1 MMENKELS
9 AIENEQSQ
17 KKAINVIMIGASR
30 SGKTSILASML
41 SNMKNPEITQYFVF
55 NEHNAEGY
63 KNLSPKQREDIRLTD
78 IIDSMTDMVNPNIAG
93 RSVPK
98 LSALFG
104 TDAMFTYK
112 FKLESG
118 PVRESKNELEI
129 HFTDVP
135 GEFCVQT
142 AFPYD
147 EYISKVKDSQIL
159 VVAVDVPSMM
169 YAKLHHKAKINRGMN
184 LPDEVQNAALLLGQ
198 NYNDANLYRMVVFVP
213 IKCEYW
219 IHNNMMDE
227 VYNEIKK
234 VYETSIAN
242 IEQYSK
248 VRSFIMPVETI
259 GGCEFDHHSELN
271 ESLIM
276 LSDKPEIGN
285 LEHEDEFNGRFAYR
299 CEKLGSTQYRLK
311 NGEIYQSEPKDEFI
325 LTSDRPYHPYFLEE
339 VGVQIPYTWYIR
351 NNGVGYAPKNC
362 EQLLLQVV
370 RFSIEALIQRNLK
383 NMTLLDI
390 IKNMFTLGRHKRVNI
405 KLDDFAKSIKEMMA
419 DEYYDDTAP
428 LLKEILENELIK
440 DTIV

>member
-1 MMENKELS
+1 MENKELS
-9 AIENEQSQ
+9 AMENEQSQ
-17 KKAINVIMIGASR
+17 KKAINVVMIGASR

-41 SNMKNPEITQYFVF
+41 SNMKNPEINQYFVF

-63 KNLSPKQREDIRLTD
+63 KNLTPKQKEDIRLTN
-78 IIDSMTDMVNPNIAG
+78 IIDSMIDMVNPNIAG
-93 RSVPK
+93 CSVPK

-118 PVRESKNELEI
+118 PIRESKNKLEI
-129 HFTDVP
+129 DFTDVP

-142 AFPYD
+142 SYLYD

-169 YAKLHHKAKINRGMN
+169 YAKLHQRAMINRGMN
-184 LPDEVQNAALLLGQ
+184 LPDEVQNAALQLGQ

-227 VYNEIKK
+227 VYAEIKE
-234 VYETSIAN
+234 VYETAIAN

-259 GGCEFDHHSELN
+259 GGCEFDHHSELKD
-271 ESLIM
+271 SLIM
-276 LSDKPEIGN
+276 LSDKPKIED
-285 LEHEDEFNGRFAYR
+285 LEHEDEFNGKFAYR
-299 CEKLGSTQYRLK
+299 CERLGSTQYCLK
-311 NGEIYQSEPKDEFI
+311 NGEIYQSESGDEFI

-351 NNGVGYAPKNC
+351 KDKVGYEPKNC

-370 RFSIEALIQRNLK
+370 RFTIEALIQRNLK

-390 IKNMFTLGRHKRVNI
+390 IKDIFTLGRHKRINI
-405 KLDDFAKSIKEMMA
+405 KLDDFAKSIKEMMIA
-419 DEYYDDTAP
+419 YEDKNDGEP
-428 LLKEILENELIK
+428 LLKEIRENEIIK
-440 DTIV
+440 DSIV